1 MLCDTHTAVA
11 LKCALEYMEKQQP
24 AGKMLVVSTASAY
37 KFAPSVLDS
46 LGAQV
51 PEDEFDSI
59 EALMQKTD
67 TRAPPAPSFVKKPES
82 PLQSDDRNG
91 LDGGRGFPIHSVK
104 LTALYRLRRP
114 SAHRF
119 SHTNAPR

>member
-67 TRAPPAPSFVKKPES
+67 TRAPL
-82 PLQSDDRNG
+82 PLLSLKDQKVRFDQTIETDSMEDAVFQFIQSN
-91 LDGGRGFPIHSVK
+91 
-104 LTALYRLRRP
+104 
-114 SAHRF
+114 
-119 SHTNAPR
+119 